1 MAQIPWIENGTIKD
15 NILSGLPFHERRY
28 RRTIEACAL
37 TKDLEMLTDGDMT
50 EIGANGINLSGGQR
64 WRVSFARA
72 VYSRAGILILDD
84 IFSAVDAHVGKYI
97 FENGLTGDLMRG
109 RTRILVTHHL
119 KLCISEA
126 AYAVF
131 LSNGTA
137 ENAGP
142 VAYLQERGILDRI
155 IARAEGGAEEAEEQ
169 IIEEDQELRR
179 TVTRES
185 VMSRQADH
193 ADHGAPIL
201 FPKPQQFIQD
211 EERERGA
218 VKWTIYKAYLIS
230 SGGHVT
236 FIISLLLLTQV

>member
-1 MAQIPWIENGTIKD
+1 VAQIPWIENGTIKG

-50 EIGANGINLSGGQR
+50 EIGVNGINLSGGQR

-72 VYSRAGILILDD
+72 VYSRAGVLILDD
-84 IFSAVDAHVGKYI
+84 IFSAVDAHVGKHI

-126 AYAVF
+126 VYAVF
-131 LSNGTA
+131 LSNGTV
-137 ENAGP
+137 ENAGT
-142 VAYLQERGILDRI
+142 VASLQERGILDRI
-155 IARAEGGAEEAEEQ
+155 IARAEEGGEEAEEQ
-169 IIEEDQELRR
+169 MIEEDHGLRR
-179 TVTRES
+179 TITRES
-185 VMSRQADH
+185 ATSRHADH
-193 ADHGAPIL
+193 APIAI
-201 FPKPQQFIQD
+201 PKALQFVQD

-218 VKWTIYKAYLIS
+218 VKWTMYKAYLTS
-230 SGGHVT
+230 SGG
-236 FIISLLLLTQV
+236 